1 MIPVNRPLITEEDIA
16 AVSDS
21 LRHTLISGD
30 TPPIRLLEEK
40 LSEFLGVENTVMV
53 SSGTTALDLSVH
65 ALDLTSGDEVVAP
78 TFTIISTVS
87 QALRQ
92 GLRVKLVD
100 ADARTWSMD
109 ADQTVAAINDQTKL
123 VIPVHIYGLACD
135 LDPIIAAARKVGAFV
150 LEDAAEALGVSYNG
164 NQAGSIGDAG
174 IFSFYANKVI
184 TGGEGGAISSSNKE
198 FIEKVRYIR
207 NLCFRPEERFV
218 HTDLGWNARL
228 NGLSATLINS
238 QLQRI
243 SLTLKRKS
251 ELAARYREALAGLPE
266 VALIPE
272 STEYSTNANWVFPI
286 LLTEDSPF
294 NAAELQEKLRDS
306 GVDTRR
312 FFCPI
317 HLQPLVKNYDIAA
330 IGDFPVS
337 ENLWRNG
344 LYLPCGVGTLDSE
357 VDQVVEALLSAIK
370 SS

>member
-16 AVSDS
+16 AVSNS
-21 LRHTLISGD
+21 LRDTLISGE
-30 TPPIRLLEEK
+30 TPPVRLLEEK

-53 SSGTTALDLSVH
+53 SSGTTAIDLSVH
-65 ALDLTSGDEVVAP
+65 ALDLASGDEVVAP

-92 GLRVKLVD
+92 GLKVKLVD

-109 ADQTVAAINDQTKL
+109 ADQTVSAINDQTKL

-135 LDPIIAAARKVGAFV
+135 LDPIITAARRVGAFV
-150 LEDAAEALGVSYNG
+150 LEDAAEALGVSYKG

-174 IFSFYANKVI
+174 VFSFYANKVI

-198 FIEKVRYIR
+198 FVEKVRYTR
-207 NLCFRPEERFV
+207 NLCFKPEERFV

-243 SLTLKRKS
+243 SLILKRKN
-251 ELAARYREALAGLPE
+251 ELAARYRDALAGLPE

-286 LLTEDSPF
+286 LLTEASPF
-294 NAAELQEKLRDS
+294 NAAELQEKLRAS

-317 HLQPLVKNYDIAA
+317 HLQPLVRRFNIAA
-330 IGDFPVS
+330 IGDYPVS

-357 VDQVVEALLSAIK
+357 VEQVVEALLSAIK
-370 SS
+370 GA